1 MLELGYKPL
10 QLWLSP
16 HMQTWLNQ
24 AAAEDKI
31 PRPPGAERAQ
41 LFART
46 TPTEKGEVNKITPP
60 QTKSVVRWKRP
71 VFVIRPCSCARAR
84 ARLLPCAVR

>member
-31 PRPPGAERAQ
+31 RAPH
-41 LFART
+41 LALTR
-46 TPTEKGEVNKITPP
+46 
-60 QTKSVVRWKRP
+60 
-71 VFVIRPCSCARAR
+71 
-84 ARLLPCAVR
+84 